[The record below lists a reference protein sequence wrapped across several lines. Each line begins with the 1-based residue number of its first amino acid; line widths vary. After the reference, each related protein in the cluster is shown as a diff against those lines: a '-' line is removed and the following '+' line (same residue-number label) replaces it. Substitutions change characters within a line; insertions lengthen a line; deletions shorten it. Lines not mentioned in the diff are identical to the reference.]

1 MIPGSRHPL
10 LFLSLFPLL
19 AFTLTLSLT
28 LYLYLFYSFPV
39 PSTLSLFALFLN
51 HTPIMDAQTMTC
63 FKLQTKTSFWL
74 LFQSDE
80 GLEIIIQPQNNI
92 ITNLCCSAQSHTLR
106 MHVVLILTPWKCAI
120 HFVEFICA
128 KCFRALVRVHKYPNT
143 HIHVHIVSA
152 SSFRRRNSGLAY
164 QMNSYMYAFRTMPHM
179 YYTLCDL
186 QHYTSAL
193 LTICILAC
201 YFSYGSIYTNAN
213 FTSFHRFLFTTH
225 FNGKQP
231 PNKISKGILMV
242 CSNHS

>member
-1 MIPGSRHPL
+1 
-10 LFLSLFPLL
+10 
-19 AFTLTLSLT
+19 
-28 LYLYLFYSFPV
+28 
-39 PSTLSLFALFLN
+39 
-51 HTPIMDAQTMTC
+51 MTC

-92 ITNLCCSAQSHTLR
+92 ITNLCCSAQSHR

-128 KCFRALVRVHKYPNT
+128 KCFRALIRVHKYPNT

-201 YFSYGSIYTNAN
+201 YFSYGNIYTNAN

>member
-1 MIPGSRHPL
+1 MLKRTITPNACGAHIDTMKMCNSFCRI
-10 LFLSLFPLL
+10 
-19 AFTLTLSLT
+19 
-28 LYLYLFYSFPV
+28 YLYEMFSRSHSRSQV
-39 PSTLSLFALFLN
+39 PE
-51 HTPIMDAQTMTC
+51 H
-63 FKLQTKTSFWL
+63 
-74 LFQSDE
+74 
-80 GLEIIIQPQNNI
+80 
-92 ITNLCCSAQSHTLR
+92 
-106 MHVVLILTPWKCAI
+106 
-120 HFVEFICA
+120 
-128 KCFRALVRVHKYPNT
+128 T
-143 HIHVHIVSA
+143 HIHSHIVSA

-164 QMNSYMYAFRTMPHM
+164 QMNSYMYAFRTMPLM

-201 YFSYGSIYTNAN
+201 YFSYGNIYTNAN